1 MKQTLNRLVILGLL
15 LLFTFS
21 QLYLI
26 LDTIGCSVDVLF
38 PLWVIAVC
46 VGNWL
51 TTCAKRGLWI
61 GLPLVALLLFAAYRY
76 YQADVMLQLNDLFDK
91 ITGVYMERVAY
102 PGDTYGYLNAASDHS
117 LLFIFLAFLFSSY
130 MSSAIT
136 AHSARLLL
144 AMLGGLL
151 FTLACIAVNLHPPV
165 WTILGLS
172 LFFFLLAASGDHY
185 AEGSNAFRSVLCT
198 LLPILFLLA
207 ALVLVVDPANYQYDP
222 SQAKLSRQLSEITR
236 AIDDWISERAE
247 EIVLPHADWE
257 PDERE
262 DTEHVQP
269 ERAEPLWQDRTG
281 GMDLT
286 QDFNEQDLDRV
297 FLRVRADHDGSLYLR
312 SVSYGDY
319 TGTGWSAAEDYG
331 RGSSLPY
338 TALAVAAGGA
348 QAYELRVT
356 SLDASPYRYLP
367 YFCTQAES
375 EDAYVSSGLLST
387 YSAVYTAF
395 PASFDLLQL
404 PAEISAEE
412 QLYRSFAHDCYTR
425 LPDSTRQTLTA
436 LCQQAGL
443 RSDASN
449 VISEV
454 ARYVQSSSVYDL
466 ETAPYPSGDY
476 AVYFLTQSHHG
487 YCVHFATA
495 AAALYR
501 SLGIPARVTEGFLVA
516 CEAGKTQ
523 DVTGADAHAWV
534 EVYRDGLGWLP
545 VEVTGQSGL
554 NSDAL
559 GTGDRESTPPPQT
572 AEQPADAEPFE
583 AMPLDPEPAESTQM
597 PVGLVTQAL
606 LEERDGGRAGAAR
619 GTPYCLLAVLVALLA
634 ALPLWRL
641 LRRTLRLR
649 SFEQHDTRRAIVAI
663 YRTAESASAFGADI
677 PEEIRHC
684 AEKAVFSTHSVTLE
698 EVESCRD
705 QLYILLKSTYLRLGP
720 WKKFRFKYLYAFL

>member
-1 MKQTLNRLVILGLL
+1 MRQTLNRLVILALL

-21 QLYLI
+21 QLFLV
-26 LDTIGCSVDVLF
+26 LDTVGCSVDMLF

-46 VGNWL
+46 IGNWL

-76 YQADVMLQLNDLFDK
+76 YQTDLMLQVNDLFDK

-102 PGDTYGYLNAASDHS
+102 PGDTYGYLNAATDHS
-117 LLFIFLAFLFSSY
+117 LLFVFLAFLFSSY

-144 AMLGGLL
+144 AMLGGLP
-151 FTLACIAVNLHPPV
+151 FTLACIAVNFHPPV
-165 WTILGLS
+165 WTILGLC

-185 AEGSNAFRSVLCT
+185 AEESNAFRSVLCT
-198 LLPILFLLA
+198 LLPVLFLLT
-207 ALVLVVDPANYQYDP
+207 ALVFLVDPENYQYDP
-222 SQAKLSRQLSEITR
+222 SQAKLSRQLSEVTK

-247 EIVLPHADWE
+247 EIILPRADRE
-257 PDERE
+257 PDDRA
-262 DTEHVQP
+262 DTEQAQVEQS
-269 ERAEPLWQDRTG
+269 EPLWQNRSG

-286 QDFNEQDLDRV
+286 QAFNKQDLDRV
-297 FLRVRADHDGSLYLR
+297 FLRVCSDYEGSLYLR

-319 TGTGWSAAEDYG
+319 TGTGWNAAEDYE

-338 TALAVAAGGA
+338 AALAVAAGGA
-348 QAYELRVT
+348 QAYELRVNT
-356 SLDASPYRYLP
+356 LEDTPYRYLP

-375 EDAYVSSGLLST
+375 ADSYVPSGLLSS
-387 YSAVYTAF
+387 YSAAYTAF
-395 PASFDLLQL
+395 PASFDLLQV
-404 PAEISAEE
+404 PVEISGEE
-412 QLYRSFAHDCYTR
+412 QLYRSFAHDYYTR
-425 LPDSTRQTLTA
+425 LPDSTRQALLA

-454 ARYVQSSSVYDL
+454 ARSVQSSSVYDL
-466 ETAPYPSGDY
+466 ETTPYPSSDY

-516 CEAGKTQ
+516 CEAGKAQ

-534 EVYRDGLGWLP
+534 EIYRDGLGWLP

-559 GTGDRESTPPPQT
+559 GADDPGSAPPSQAPD
-572 AEQPADAEPFE
+572 QPADAESIE
-583 AMPLDPEPAESTQM
+583 AIPLSPEPAEPTQM
-597 PVGLVTQAL
+597 PVGLVTEAL
-606 LEERDGGRAGAAR
+606 LEARDSDAPGPAR
-619 GTPYCLLAVLVALLA
+619 GTPYLFLLFAVVLLA
-634 ALPLWRL
+634 AFPLWHW
-641 LRRTLRLR
+641 LRKTLRLR
-649 SFEQHDTRRAIVAI
+649 SYEQRDTRRAIVAI
-663 YRTAESASAFGADI
+663 YRTAESAAAFGADI
-677 PEEIRHC
+677 PEVIRHC
-684 AEKAVFSTHSVTLE
+684 AEKAVFSAHSVTAE
-698 EVESCRD
+698 EIEHCRD
-705 QLYILLKSTYLRLGP
+705 QLYIMLKSVYLRLGP
-720 WKKFRFKYLYAFL
+720 WKKFQFKYLKAFL